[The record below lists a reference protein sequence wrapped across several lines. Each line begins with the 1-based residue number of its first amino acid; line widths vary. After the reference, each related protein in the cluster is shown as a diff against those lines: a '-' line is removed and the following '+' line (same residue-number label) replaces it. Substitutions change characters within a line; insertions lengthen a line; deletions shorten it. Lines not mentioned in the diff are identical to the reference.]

1 MPTPHKK
8 NTTLMLVISSL
19 VVVVCV
25 GIFSEFDVNQLRSN
39 FLGDGSEA
47 VMCYAPSEVNKK
59 STEKMTLT
67 SALQL
72 DEEKMKILE
81 QEILTHTGSMNTVQ
95 SLIDTLTQEIA
106 VSEREWQ
113 EQTMKVTNIEEQ
125 KRKKQALETLE
136 KDVQIKESIAQGE
149 KKNLDTLSATVT
161 VKKKDYDTAYAQ
173 YHSKRDVDAALARI
187 QLLPNQL
194 IVRQRYDKVA
204 LDELKK
210 NLDRMP
216 SDTRVKKI
224 YETNLD
230 LYNKRYI
237 K

>member
-1 MPTPHKK
+1 MQPICYLKSQIDDKIMKK
-8 NTTLMLVISSL
+8 NELERQLAEARSQELSVQENSS
-19 VVVVCV
+19 
-25 GIFSEFDVNQLRSN
+25 
-39 FLGDGSEA
+39 
-47 VMCYAPSEVNKK
+47 
-59 STEKMTLT
+59 T
-67 SALQL
+67 
-72 DEEKMKILE
+72 
-81 QEILTHTGSMNTVQ
+81 NTQ
-95 SLIDTLTQEIA
+95 SLEDVKNRLNSTDKNLLSESEITL
-106 VSEREWQ
+106 RENELAQ
-113 EQTMKVTNIEEQ
+113 LLSQ
-125 KRKKQALETLE
+125 KGEKEKLEGYE